1 MALVSGAQIILS
13 RLTSGYAEEL
23 DTTIANLDEIY
34 LEIKT
39 IEKTISADVPKV
51 PVDDPIEITEVV
63 GKLKAGGR
71 FIQTNVL

>member
-51 PVDDPIEITEVV
+51 PVDDPIEIKEVV